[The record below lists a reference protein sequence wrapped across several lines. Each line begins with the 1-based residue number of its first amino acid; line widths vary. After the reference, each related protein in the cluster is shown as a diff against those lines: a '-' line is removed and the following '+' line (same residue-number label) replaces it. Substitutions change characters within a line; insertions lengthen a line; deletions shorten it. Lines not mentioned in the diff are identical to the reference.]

1 MSNTNFPQ
9 YQGTIMIVDDFELN
23 RDMFGRRLEVRG
35 YTVYKAESA
44 KRALELIEQVS
55 DLDLILLDIMM
66 PEMDGF
72 EMLELVRAKFSPSE
86 LVVFMVTAKDDTQ
99 DIVRALAL
107 GANDYITK
115 PIDFPVV
122 VARINNHLA
131 GKRAEQALR
140 ESEERYAL
148 AARGA
153 NDGLWDWDLRENQI
167 FFSDRWKT
175 MLGYA
180 PEEIGSSPDEWF
192 ERVHPDDQPRLK
204 TELQRQR
211 DGGSET
217 LYLEHRMMTREG
229 TWRWMVT
236 RGLVVFDRDQQATR
250 MVGWQMDTAQRVDH
264 DRLTA
269 LPNRGL
275 FLDRLNWA
283 ISKGQREEVDGFAL
297 LYIGLDR
304 FKLINETLGHERG
317 DQILQ
322 RVAERLQHLIRPQD
336 TLARMGGDEFGLL
349 VEHLEGLGSV
359 THIAER
365 LKEGMNQIYDLN
377 GEEAHVTVSIGIV
390 LGDRDTE
397 SAELL
402 RRAHRTMEVAKNQ
415 GKNTYV
421 FYEEGMDAQQIYQ
434 LKLESRLRRAIE
446 KNELFLLYQPQID
459 TKSGR
464 MIGVEAL
471 LRWRN
476 GDRGIVPP
484 GEFIPVAEDSGLIE
498 PIGEWVI
505 HEACRQ
511 NRAWQDAGL
520 TPIRVAVNLSS
531 QQFRNGERLFG
542 VVEAA
547 LEATG
552 LAPRHLDLELTESLL
567 MVNVDEGRALLTR
580 FHQLGTHLSLDD
592 FGTGYS
598 SLSYLKKFP
607 IDSLKIDQSFV
618 RDIDSDADDAAICT
632 AVISMAHSLR
642 MSVIAE
648 GVETPEHLQFLKTL
662 ACDYMQGYYF
672 SKPVPPE
679 RIAELLAADRCFI
692 TPDQQP
698 AEASIQ
704 SR

>member
-1 MSNTNFPQ
+1 MTEMNFPQ
-9 YQGTIMIVDDFELN
+9 YQGNLMIVDDFELN

-35 YTVYKAESA
+35 FSVHKAESA
-44 KRALELIEQVS
+44 RRAIEIMDS
-55 DLDLILLDIMM
+55 GCALDLILLDIMM
-66 PEMDGF
+66 PDMDGF
-72 EMLELVRAKFSPSE
+72 QLLEFIRSRYSPSE
-86 LVVFMVTAKDDTQ
+86 LIVFMVTAKDDSQ

-115 PIDFPVV
+115 PIDFAVV

-131 GKRAEQALR
+131 RKRAEQALR
-140 ESEERYAL
+140 DSEERYAL

-192 ERVHPDDQPRLK
+192 ERVHPDDKPRLK
-204 TELQRQR
+204 GELRRQCKG
-211 DGGSET
+211 DSEN
-217 LYLEHRMMTREG
+217 LYLEHRMLTREG
-229 TWRWMVT
+229 NWRWMVT
-236 RGLVVFDRDQQATR
+236 RGLVVFDREHQATR
-250 MVGWQMDTAQRVDH
+250 MVGWQMDTSQRVDH

-275 FLDRLNWA
+275 FLDRLRWA
-283 ISKGQREEVDGFAL
+283 ITKAQREEVEAFAL

-304 FKLINETLGHERG
+304 FKLVNESLGHERG

-322 RVAERLQHLIRPQD
+322 LVAARIQKLIRPQD
-336 TLARMGGDEFGLL
+336 TLARMGGDEFALL
-349 VEHLEGLGSV
+349 VEHIEGLGSV
-359 THIAER
+359 THMAEC
-365 LKEGMNQIYDLN
+365 LKEGMTQTFDLH
-377 GEEAHVTVSIGIV
+377 GEEVHITVSIGIV
-390 LGDRDTE
+390 LGEPDAENT
-397 SAELL
+397 ELL
-402 RRAHRTMEVAKNQ
+402 RRAHRTMEVAKDQ

-421 FYEEGMDAQQIYQ
+421 FYEESMDAKQLYH

-446 KNELFLLYQPQID
+446 KNELFLVYQPQIE
-459 TKSGR
+459 TRSGR
-464 MIGVEAL
+464 MVGVEAL

-484 GEFIPVAEDSGLIE
+484 SEFIPVAENSGLIE
-498 PIGEWVI
+498 PIGDWVI

-511 NRAWQDAGL
+511 NKAWQDAGL
-520 TPIRVAVNLSS
+520 DPIRVAVNLSS
-531 QQFRNGERLFG
+531 KQFRNGERLYG

-547 LEATG
+547 LAQTG
-552 LAPRHLDLELTESLL
+552 LAAGHLELELTESLL
-567 MVNVDEGRALLTR
+567 MINVTEGRELLTR

-632 AVISMAHSLR
+632 AVIGMAHSLR

-648 GVETPEHLQFLKTL
+648 GVETHRHLQFLKTL
-662 ACDYMQGYYF
+662 DCDYMQGYHF
-672 SKPVPPE
+672 SKPVAPE
-679 RIAELLAADRCFI
+679 QIAELLAARKCFI
-692 TPDQQP
+692 GSDQP
-698 AEASIQ
+698 TAAAT
-704 SR
+704 